1 MNDYTQTK
9 TITFDTPTTT
19 TKRNGSRIKTEKSV
33 GTTKE
38 RKKRVVTQTSRWT
51 LQEDDYTPLSQM
63 EILYTLQTDTKIDI
77 HSPLYEKTRLLRS
90 QLNGKI
96 QGYKSQDIQKQ
107 KWNPEKFIDFLFVV
121 QKLIDCGLNCF
132 YCKEPM
138 WLWYKHIREPKQWSV
153 DRIDNDFGHN
163 RDNIELAC
171 LSCNI
176 RRRCMYHDRFR
187 FTKQLNLVKLDHTS
201 EPTPIL
207 NITHDNVSDSK

>member
-1 MNDYTQTK
+1 
-9 TITFDTPTTT
+9 
-19 TKRNGSRIKTEKSV
+19 
-33 GTTKE
+33 
-38 RKKRVVTQTSRWT
+38 
-51 LQEDDYTPLSQM
+51 M
-63 EILYTLQTDTKIDI
+63 EILSILQTVTEIDI
-77 HSPLYEKTRLLRS
+77 HHPLYEKTRLLRS
-90 QLNGKI
+90 QLNGKL
-96 QGYKSQDIQKQ
+96 QGYKTQDIQKQ
-107 KWNPEKFIDFLFVV
+107 KWNPEKFIDFSFVV

-201 EPTPIL
+201 ESTPTL
-207 NITHDNVSDSK
+207 DITHDNASDSK